1 METDADSSSTIETT
15 ASSIVN
21 LFLNEVNKQDVGGL
35 LSVQNSLYVQSFF
48 SNKQYLFQTF
58 SIRLEELDKTNE
70 KLDSINKISANR
82 YLDATREFTNHAQM
96 LTTMK
101 TDLDLIFK
109 RIKYDKE

>member
-1 METDADSSSTIETT
+1 MKLINKMLVDY
-15 ASSIVN
+15 
-21 LFLNEVNKQDVGGL
+21 FLSKIHCMFRV
-35 LSVQNSLYVQSFF
+35 FF

-70 KLDSINKISANR
+70 KLDSINKISAQR
-82 YLDATREFTNHAQM
+82 YLDATRDFTNHAQM

-101 TDLDLIFK
+101 TDLDSIFK

>member
-1 METDADSSSTIETT
+1 
-15 ASSIVN
+15 
-21 LFLNEVNKQDVGGL
+21 
-35 LSVQNSLYVQSFF
+35 
-48 SNKQYLFQTF
+48 
-58 SIRLEELDKTNE
+58 LDKTNE

-101 TDLDLIFK
+101 TDLDSIFK